1 MPHAHIAICVRA
13 GHRRQVP
20 THIAICVR
28 AEDGTG
34 AGIDGAHYNSMPQEK
49 SSLLKDA
56 PPFAYYGRLGV
67 IPFPKRLAERI
78 VTPWE

>member
-1 MPHAHIAICVRA
+1 MLPNPPHPLAARRLHILQYVY
-13 GHRRQVP
+13 GRRMG
-20 THIAICVR
+20 
-28 AEDGTG
+28 EG

-78 VTPWE
+78 AS